1 MKRRILTAAL
11 AALMIAGS
19 TVTVG
24 AKTYDDVRDD
34 SRGAVE
40 ISMLSDIGVI
50 KGTGE
55 NEFSPDEK
63 VSREQMA
70 SLLFRLMLGRDDAG
84 RENTTRFVDLYEPYY
99 NGAISWANASG
110 YIRGTSEKTFDPRGG
125 ITKQDAMTML
135 VRALGQEN
143 SAMNAGYPWS
153 YINQAVR
160 LGLDRNLEDV
170 RYTDTLTRAECAVI
184 LANALTADMLVVR
197 NAQNG
202 AAVTEATTIIEE
214 VFGYEMTEAV
224 LEATNN
230 YAMGGDPVVKNGF
243 VAFRTADG
251 RRMVADAT
259 GTGVSES
266 DAHLGETYRLVVKSG
281 AGGSDTILSAVPVS
295 ERSVYRTLSIDGNKV
310 KIGGETFVLVEKY
323 SDALSTNDNELTV
336 WVYGDDGRLSPVKTT
351 DELKKHLGFYR
362 VELVD
367 GMDGKTALLMPLSIG
382 QLNVNADGRI
392 NLAGNAEGW
401 TLVNPENAVNG
412 EIVLYYTNK
421 TARQIVV
428 TDLCSV
434 VSGSVSRITTGTVR
448 IDGETYSLGNA
459 DAGIKPEQIAGQLTL
474 GKDAVVVIDQNA
486 VVGVIES
493 VADPH
498 DSRYLTALT
507 DAFRVYSDGKF
518 GYILTAFLD
527 GREQNISVK
536 NADAKA
542 GEVYRFLETDGL
554 YTLIPA
560 EEKNGVLVS
569 GSRSFI
575 QKDGG
580 LDEIALIIRNAK
592 NASLVQVGR
601 NTFALNAGD
610 SEVLSSAADL
620 KGVTFIVDSDSIA
633 AVCSDSAWTEKHG
646 AAIGEIRI
654 EDGASIAA
662 VFDNEIGSVETLKY
676 LSVNN
681 GSFGSYSPDAS
692 AVRILALNGRVYE
705 NGRTLAEYT
714 VYNYASGEIAT
725 VLSAEADLE
734 QGADYRMGSD
744 SLISA
749 AKAEVTSEG
758 FVTGY
763 TSGTIS
769 VDGAPFAMGQTMRTI
784 RINKDNQIE
793 DVKIPDLYMKHVE
806 YIAVNGEIRL
816 ILEKGEASFA
826 AEMTDDGIE
835 IKPDFSLSDFAD
847 ALITVTG
854 LEKDGEKLSVSGMK
868 AEVKGDKILI
878 TLKDE
883 LEPGAYAVA
892 FTINSRSGSAS
903 FTVEAKSEE
912 QPGEPENPEQPVEP
926 GDPEQPENP
935 ENPENP
941 QNPENPENP
950 EGSGQSEEPSDPEN
964 NGEGNE

>member
-1 MKRRILTAAL
+1 MKRRIFTALL

-19 TVTVG
+19 ALTVG
-24 AKTYDDVRDD
+24 AKTYDDVKDD
-34 SRGAVE
+34 SRGAAE

-55 NEFSPDEK
+55 REFSPDEK

-84 RENTTRFVDLYEPYY
+84 RENTTRFEDLYEPYY

-110 YIRGTSEKTFDPRGG
+110 YIRGTSDKTFDPRGG

-143 SAMNAGYPWS
+143 GTMNAGYPWS

-170 RYTDTLTRAECAVI
+170 RYTDTLTRRECAVI

-202 AAVTEATTIIEE
+202 ASVTEATTIIEE
-214 VFGYEMTEAV
+214 VFGYEMTEAM

-259 GTGVSES
+259 GTGVSDS

-281 AGGSDTILSAVPVS
+281 SGSDAILSAVPVS
-295 ERSVYRTLSIDGNKV
+295 ERKSYRSLSVDGGKV
-310 KIGGETFVLVEKY
+310 KIGGESYVLVEKY
-323 SDALSTNDNELTV
+323 SDALSTNDNELTL
-336 WVYGDDGRLSPVKTT
+336 WAACEDGRYSLVKNT
-351 DELKKHLGFYR
+351 DELKPYLGFYR
-362 VELVD
+362 IEVVD
-367 GMDGKTALLMPLSIG
+367 GAAGKTALLMPLALG

-392 NLAGNAEGW
+392 NLADNEEG
-401 TLVNPENAVNG
+401 
-412 EIVLYYTNK
+412 
-421 TARQIVV
+421 
-428 TDLCSV
+428 CSV

-459 DAGIKPEQIAGQLTL
+459 DAGILPDKIADQLTL
-474 GKDAVVVIDQNA
+474 GKNAVAVIDQNA

-493 VADPH
+493 VAAAK

-507 DAFRVYSDGKF
+507 DAFRVYADGKF
-518 GYILTAFLD
+518 GYVMTAFLD
-527 GREQNISVK
+527 GCEQNISVK

-542 GEVYRFLETDGL
+542 GNVYRYLETDGL

-569 GSRSFI
+569 GSRAFI

-580 LDEIALIIRNAK
+580 LDEIALVIRSAK

-610 SEVLSSAADL
+610 SELLSSVPAL
-620 KGVTFIVDSDSIA
+620 GSVTFIVDDDSIA

-654 EDGASIAA
+654 EDGASVTA

-681 GSFGSYSPDAS
+681 GDFGSYSPDAS

-705 NGRTLAEYT
+705 NDRTLAEYT
-714 VYNYASGEIAT
+714 VYDYASGQIAS
-725 VLSAEADLE
+725 VLSADAHLE
-734 QGADYRMGSD
+734 IGADYRMGSD
-744 SLISA
+744 GLISA
-749 AKAEVTSEG
+749 RKAEVTSDG

-769 VDGAPFAMGQTMRTI
+769 VDGVPYAMGKAMRTV
-784 RINKDNQIE
+784 RINKDNKIE
-793 DVKIPDLYMKHVE
+793 DVKVTDLYMKHVE
-806 YIAVNGEIRL
+806 FVAVNGEIRL
-816 ILEKGEASFA
+816 ILEKGEASFT
-826 AEMTDDGIE
+826 AELTEEGIAV
-835 IKPDFSLSDFAD
+835 KPDFSLSDFAD
-847 ALITVTG
+847 ARITVTG

-868 AEVKGDKILI
+868 ASVRGDKILI
-878 TLKDE
+878 ELEEGTE
-883 LEPGAYAVA
+883 LEPGQYVVT
-892 FTINSRSGSAS
+892 FTVNSRSGSAS
-903 FTVEAKSEE
+903 FTVEAKAEE
-912 QPGEPENPEQPVEP
+912 QPAE
-926 GDPEQPENP
+926 PEQPENP
-935 ENPENP
+935 ENPET
-941 QNPENPENP
+941 PENPENP
-950 EGSGQSEEPSDPEN
+950 ETAETPDNPEESAEQ
-964 NGEGNE
+964 NGENTGSND

>member
-1 MKRRILTAAL
+1 MKRRIFTALL

-19 TVTVG
+19 ALTVG
-24 AKTYDDVRDD
+24 AKTYDDVKDD
-34 SRGAVE
+34 SRGAAE

-55 NEFSPDEK
+55 SEFSPDEK

-84 RENTTRFVDLYEPYY
+84 RENTTRFEDLYEPYY

-110 YIRGTSEKTFDPRGG
+110 YIRGTSDKTFDPRGG

-143 SAMNAGYPWS
+143 GTMNAGYPWS

-170 RYTDTLTRAECAVI
+170 RYTDTLTRRECAVI

-202 AAVTEATTIIEE
+202 ASVTEATTIIEE
-214 VFGYEMTEAV
+214 VFGYEMTEAM

-259 GTGVSES
+259 GTGVSDS

-281 AGGSDTILSAVPVS
+281 SGSDAILSAVPVS
-295 ERSVYRTLSIDGNKV
+295 ERKSYRSLSVDGGKV
-310 KIGGETFVLVEKY
+310 KIGGESYVLVEKY
-323 SDALSTNDNELTV
+323 SDALSTNDNELTL
-336 WVYGDDGRLSPVKTT
+336 WAAGEDGRYSLVKNT
-351 DELKKHLGFYR
+351 DELKPYLGFYR
-362 VELVD
+362 IEVVD
-367 GMDGKTALLMPLSIG
+367 GAAGKTALLMPLALG

-392 NLAGNAEGW
+392 NLADNAEGW
-401 TLVNPENAVNG
+401 TLVNPENAENG
-412 EIVLYYTNK
+412 DFVLYYRNK

-459 DAGIKPEQIAGQLTL
+459 DAGILPDRIADQLTL
-474 GKDAVVVIDQNA
+474 GKNAVAVIDQNA

-493 VADPH
+493 VAAAK

-507 DAFRVYSDGKF
+507 DAFRVYADGKF
-518 GYILTAFLD
+518 GYVMTAFLD

-542 GEVYRFLETDGL
+542 GNVYRYLETDGL

-569 GSRSFI
+569 GSRAFI

-580 LDEIALIIRNAK
+580 LDEIALVIRSAK

-610 SEVLSSAADL
+610 SELLSSVPAL
-620 KGVTFIVDSDSIA
+620 GSVTFIVDDDSIA

-654 EDGASIAA
+654 EDGASVTA

-681 GSFGSYSPDAS
+681 GDFGSYSPDAS

-705 NGRTLAEYT
+705 NDRTLAEYT
-714 VYNYASGEIAT
+714 VYDYATGEIAS
-725 VLSAEADLE
+725 VLSADADLE
-734 QGADYRMGSD
+734 IGADYRMGSD
-744 SLISA
+744 GLISA
-749 AKAEVTSEG
+749 RKAEVTSDG

-769 VDGAPFAMGQTMRTI
+769 VDGVPYAMGKAMRTV
-784 RINKDNQIE
+784 RINKDTKIE
-793 DVKIPDLYMKHVE
+793 DVKVTDLYMKHVE
-806 YIAVNGEIRL
+806 FVAVNGELRL
-816 ILEKGEASFA
+816 ILEKGEASFTG
-826 AEMTDDGIE
+826 ELTEEGIAV
-835 IKPDFSLSDFAD
+835 KPDFSLSDFAD
-847 ALITVTG
+847 ARITVTG

-868 AEVKGDKILI
+868 ASVKGDKILI
-878 TLKDE
+878 ELEEGTE
-883 LEPGAYAVA
+883 LEPGQYVVT
-892 FTINSRSGSAS
+892 FTVNSRSGSAS
-903 FTVEAKSEE
+903 FTVEAKAEE
-912 QPGEPENPEQPVEP
+912 QPAE
-926 GDPEQPENP
+926 PEQPENP
-935 ENPENP
+935 ENPETP
-941 QNPENPENP
+941 ENPENPENP
-950 EGSGQSEEPSDPEN
+950 ETPDNSEEPAEQ
-964 NGEGNE
+964 NGENTGSND